1 MKKLLATFIIAISLS
16 TSAYAGNFKSY
27 YDYASNL
34 NSGLQISFSTS
45 MINNYTRSN
54 KMYKNLIDKYD
65 HMFSKYG
72 WFQTMKERYAF
83 QLSEI
88 NKFQQLINVKEAQVT
103 LVNTTYKVTTGVV
116 VRRGATTLTNESTKV
131 VEETSGNIV
140 KEFAVVTKVYSTPIR
155 KDYWENTNTITHY
168 SDGTTGSSN
177 SNKITKTTNEVET
190 DSKVERELIREYAL
204 VIPEEDNKVVDN
216 ADIKILTEAEYLA
229 RNDVTLF
236 ETETYN
242 EAVWNMNSRINEW
255 YTVNILS
262 KNYANHLEQIGA
274 PAAWARGYTGKGST
288 IAILDTGIDMDHT
301 EFEGKIK
308 GAECFTGLCKN
319 GHETI
324 HDANRFSHGTHVAS
338 IAAGNLDG
346 NGTTGVAPDA
356 DLLIAKTAWNF
367 GSFDFSVAD
376 EAIAWA
382 VNNGA
387 DVINISANYMFD
399 RTYINSI
406 EEISPGMYK
415 STDTR
420 GRNGKTYDK
429 FGYAALA
436 DSDLY
441 YKDIVESM
449 KGHEA
454 VLVLSAGNQGTD
466 VAGQPSFIAL
476 DEEVGDRVLIV
487 GNYDARQGDIYRLS
501 NKAGTMCFEVNVD
514 GSCATNKRISDSFI
528 LAPGRYV
535 AGADANGEYRTN
547 SGTSQSAPMV
557 SGAVAIVHQMWPH
570 MTGANL
576 TKLLLNT
583 ANKDLPN
590 YDENVHG
597 QGLLDLDAAT
607 LPQGA
612 IGLPTTGRAEGGT
625 INIGSSGT
633 IAMSGNATIS
643 ALSQTMVIDDYD
655 RDYYFDANTM
665 VQINDTRTASATSS
679 ALYGFT
685 PDYYIG
691 YNGGTIIPMTNG
703 GTHIA
708 LNEDNNNVSIVQKY
722 EGFTLGLVNE
732 QGSFL
737 GNIADSELMKVT
749 GAETAYLGY
758 SFDNGNVFGSAT
770 LGATKLD
777 VDSSSMLKSA
787 DIMMSNSATLGIK
800 QTVDSSTFGFVASV
814 PVSIT
819 SGDAHFDVPS
829 SISSD
834 GNINNSEMSSSMKAD
849 KREVDFGMFYNFN
862 PTDTTAFTAN
872 VELRTNYAGTSEDT
886 VSAGVT
892 YRIMF

>member
-1 MKKLLATFIIAISLS
+1 MKKLLATIVISLCIT

-27 YDYASNL
+27 YDYASGL

-45 MINNYTRSN
+45 MISNYERSN

-65 HMFSKYG
+65 HLFSKYS
-72 WFQTMKERYAF
+72 WFQNMKDRYAF
-83 QLSEI
+83 QVSEI
-88 NKFQQLINVKEAQVT
+88 SKYKSLINVKEQQVV
-103 LVNTTYKVTTGVV
+103 LVDTTYKVTTGVI
-116 VRRGATTLTNESTKV
+116 VRRGETTVVSEST
-131 VEETSGNIV
+131 NIV
-140 KEFAVVTKVYSTPIR
+140 SETVGNTVKEYAVVTKVYNTPVR

-168 SDGTTGSSN
+168 SDGTKGTSN
-177 SNKITKTTNEVET
+177 SNKILKTENEVET
-190 DSKVERELIREYAL
+190 ESKVERELIREYAL
-204 VIPEEDNKVVDN
+204 VIPEEDTGNDN
-216 ADIKILTEAEYLA
+216 NAPIEILTEEQYLA
-229 RNDVTLF
+229 RADVTLYD
-236 ETETYN
+236 TQTYKD
-242 EAVWNMNSRINEW
+242 AVWNMNSRINEW
-255 YTVNILS
+255 YTTEILS
-262 KNYANHLEQIGA
+262 KNYGNHLEEIGA

-288 IAILDTGIDMDHT
+288 IAILDTGIDMDHS

-324 HDANRFSHGTHVAS
+324 ADENRLSHGTHVAS

-346 NGTTGVAPDA
+346 VGTTGVAPDA

-387 DVINISANYMFD
+387 DVINISANYNFD
-399 RTYINSI
+399 TTYKNSLVEI
-406 EEISPGMYK
+406 EPGLYK

-420 GRNGKTYDK
+420 GRNGITYDK
-429 FGYAALA
+429 YGYAALM
-436 DSDLY
+436 DSDVY
-441 YKDIVESM
+441 YKDMVESM

-454 VLVLSAGNQGTD
+454 VLVLAAGNQWSD

-476 DEEVGDRVLIV
+476 DDEVGDRVLIV
-487 GNYDARQGDIYRLS
+487 GSWDTRSQDIYRGS
-501 NKAGTMCFEVNVD
+501 NKAGTICYEVKAD
-514 GSCATNKRISDSFI
+514 GTCASDKRISNSFI
-528 LAPGRYV
+528 MAPGRYV
-535 AGADANGEYRTN
+535 AGANKDGEYVTN
-547 SGTSQSAPMV
+547 SGTSQAAPMV

-583 ANKDLPN
+583 ANKDIKN
-590 YDENVHG
+590 YDENIHG

-612 IGLPTTGRAEGGT
+612 IGLPTTGRADGNT
-625 INIGSSGT
+625 VNIESSGT

-643 ALSQTMVIDDYD
+643 ALSEVMVVDEYD
-655 RDYYFDANTM
+655 RDFYFDANGM
-665 VQINDTRTASATSS
+665 VQVNDTRTTSATTS

-691 YNGGTIIPMTNG
+691 YNGGSIIPMSDS

-708 LNEDNNNVSIVQKY
+708 LNDQNNNISIVQQY
-722 EGFTLGLVNE
+722 EGFSLGIVNE
-732 QGSFL
+732 KGSFL
-737 GNIADSELMKVT
+737 GNVADSKLMKVN

-758 SFDNGNVFGSAT
+758 SFDNGNLFGSAT
-770 LGATKLD
+770 VGATRLD

-819 SGDAHFDVPS
+819 SGKAHFDVPS
-829 SISSD
+829 SVSSD
-834 GNINNSEMSSSMKAD
+834 GTINNSQMSSSMEAD
-849 KREVDFGMFYNFN
+849 KREVDFGMFYSFN
-862 PTDTTAFTAN
+862 PSKTTSFTAN
-872 VELRTNYAGTSEDT
+872 LELRTNYAGTSDDT
-886 VSAGVT
+886 IGAGISYKV
-892 YRIMF
+892 MF